1 MTFDTILSQETI
13 DEYTEAGYF
22 SNRTITDFLDDA
34 AASTPD
40 KTAAID
46 PRRQVTYRELQAE
59 TDRCALGLL
68 ELGVQPG
75 DVVSFQLPNWI
86 EFLVLHFAATRI
98 GAVSNPLIPIYR
110 DREVGFMVGFSRLQG
125 PGDPAGVPQVRL
137 PGHGRPAP
145 ADLARPAARVRGR
158 RPTRRREPVLGIV
171 HGHTV
176 GATPRPGRAH
186 HACARTRT
194 T

>member
-1 MTFDTILSQETI
+1 MTLDTILTQETI
-13 DEYTEAGYF
+13 DEYTKAGYF

-34 AASTPD
+34 VARTPD

-46 PRRQVTYRELQAE
+46 SRRQVTYRELQAE

-110 DREVGFMVGFSRLQG
+110 DREVGFMVGFAESKVLVVPREFRKF
-125 PGDPAGVPQVRL
+125 DYPAMVG
-137 PGHGRPAP
+137 PAP
-145 ADLARPAARVRGR
+145 ADLAGPAARVRGR
-158 RPTRRREPVLGIV
+158 RPTRRCEPVLGII

-176 GATPRPGRAH
+176 GATP
-186 HACARTRT
+186 
-194 T
+194 

>member
-13 DEYTEAGYF
+13 DHYTKAGYF

-34 AASTPD
+34 VARTPD

-46 PRRQVTYRELQAE
+46 ARRQVSYRELQAE

-68 ELGVQPG
+68 ELGVQSG

-110 DREVGFMVGFSRLQG
+110 DREIGFMVGFAESK
-125 PGDPAGVPQVRL
+125 
-137 PGHGRPAP
+137 
-145 ADLARPAARVRGR
+145 
-158 RPTRRREPVLGIV
+158 VLV
-171 HGHTV
+171 V
-176 GATPRPGRAH
+176 A
-186 HACARTRT
+186 
-194 T
+194 